1 MSMSDAHPL
10 DRPVWSALASR
21 QRGLSLG
28 DGRARRFAPE
38 YGPFGAAVDLE
49 PESIALVVAL
59 GPPGVALVETTPVAP
74 PPGARVIT
82 QAEVCQMIAEGFA
95 PGDPTAEAAALGAAP
110 LGDDDAAEMQALT
123 ALTQPGPFST
133 RTHQLGDFF
142 GIRHGAALAAMAG
155 ERMQPD
161 GFCEVSGVCT
171 HPNWRGRGYAAG
183 LTRLMAGR
191 IAARGEIPF
200 LHVMATNSGAIRV
213 YETLGFVLRRTLILT
228 VLAPA
233 LS

>member
-1 MSMSDAHPL
+1 MSDTHPL

-21 QRGLSLG
+21 QKSLSLG
-28 DGRARRFAPE
+28 DERARRFAPE
-38 YGPFGAAVDLE
+38 YGPFGAAVDAS
-49 PESIALVVAL
+49 PENLTRVIAL
-59 GPPGVALVETTPVAP
+59 GPPGVALVETTAVTP
-74 PPGARVIT
+74 PPGARVVT
-82 QAEVCQMIAEGFA
+82 QTEVCQMIAERFA
-95 PGDPTAEAAALGAAP
+95 PGDPAAEAAALGAAP
-110 LGDDDAAEMQALT
+110 LGDGDAAEMQALT
-123 ALTQPGPFST
+123 ALTEPGPFST

-142 GIRHGAALAAMAG
+142 GVRHGGALAAMAG

-171 HPNWRGRGYAAG
+171 HPDWRGRGYAAG
-183 LTRLMAGR
+183 LTRMMAGR

-200 LHVMATNSGAIRV
+200 LHVMATNAGAIRV